1 MEVGPPSAICPF
13 RTVAGGT
20 AMQTVAR
27 VCSWVAV
34 VVAVTF
40 SPRAEAISY
49 GGGSLI
55 IPTQSS
61 YQDYCGTA
69 SAYGLVYNVLRAN
82 DGLAAIGKSRITV
95 HWAYKSTKASPNRCV
110 PTDIQNPPVYGSYT
124 TSNPPPWYDAIWND
138 GCDFRVTSNAS
149 VPVKLVKNST
159 GLAADDTNITTINTT
174 ADPNVYPNYGSVTIQ
189 QTTNPKVTSV
199 GSLGGPFVIA
209 ASDAN
214 TFLQL
219 LSGSLVVQDKN
230 GNNVDFTAYRTTV
243 ACSGAT
249 NGFGGTAPG
258 HYVNVHRALVAFSA
272 DDNLT
277 FNSPPPRVAL
287 QEGGRAVTGGTLSP
301 YMTNAGL
308 GFTGAFGCPPGGQLS
323 GPSWKATY
331 CPTGQQGQIF

>member
-34 VVAVTF
+34 VVVVTS

-49 GGGSLI
+49 GGGALI
-55 IPTQSS
+55 LPTQPS

-95 HWAYKSTKASPNRCV
+95 HWAYKGTKASPNRCV
-110 PTDIQNPPVYGSYT
+110 PTNIQNPPVYGSYT
-124 TSNPPPWYDAIWND
+124 SSNPPPWNDAIWND
-138 GCDFRVTSNAS
+138 GCDFRVADTSS

-159 GLAADDTNITTINTT
+159 GLPADDTNITTINTT
-174 ADPNVYPNYGSVTIQ
+174 ADTTVYPTYGSVTIQ
-189 QTTNPKVTSV
+189 QATNPKVTSV
-199 GSLGGPFVIA
+199 GYLGGPFIIG

-243 ACSGAT
+243 ACT
-249 NGFGGTAPG
+249 GTSTPGNPTPG

-272 DDNLT
+272 DDNL
-277 FNSPPPRVAL
+277 
-287 QEGGRAVTGGTLSP
+287 
-301 YMTNAGL
+301 
-308 GFTGAFGCPPGGQLS
+308 
-323 GPSWKATY
+323 
-331 CPTGQQGQIF
+331 